1 MILKKRLLL
10 PILCFVITG
19 LIPHKTT
26 AQESYTFR
34 YTSLDSIVNTLEKQ
48 LSVRFYYAPAQT
60 DTLLLSLQ
68 ADEKGVLDALGKELK
83 KNGFFFHHMT
93 NNKWVILKE
102 GLEKDIH
109 PAFFED
115 AETKW
120 QTSGRGLVVGT
131 R

>member
-1 MILKKRLLL
+1 MILKKRILL

-19 LIPHKTT
+19 LIPHTTT

-83 KNGFFFHHMT
+83 KNGFFFHNMT
-93 NNKWVILKE
+93 HHIR
-102 GLEKDIH
+102 
-109 PAFFED
+109 A
-115 AETKW
+115 
-120 QTSGRGLVVGT
+120 TSIFHSSTSNL
-131 R
+131 